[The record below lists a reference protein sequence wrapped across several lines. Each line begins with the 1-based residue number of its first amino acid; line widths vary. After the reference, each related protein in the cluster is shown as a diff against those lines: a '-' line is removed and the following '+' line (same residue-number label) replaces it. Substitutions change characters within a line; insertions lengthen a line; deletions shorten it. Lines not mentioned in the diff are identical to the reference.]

1 MNLSA
6 WALNNRSLIKY
17 AIAVLMLAGVY
28 SYTRLGQA
36 EDPPFTF
43 RVMVVRA
50 FWPGATAAQMEQ
62 QVVDKLEKKLQETPW
77 LDNVRSYSRPGES
90 TLFVSVREDAPPKL
104 IADIWYQVRKKLSDV
119 RHTLPEGVRGPLF
132 NDEFGDTYSNIYAFT
147 ADGFTYAELKDRVE
161 AARQE
166 LLRIREVAKVDL
178 IGAQDQVI
186 YVEASNRKLYTLG
199 ISPGAIIDT
208 IQSQNA
214 LVPSGAVE
222 ADAERVQLRVTGDF
236 DTVENIRDLGL
247 SANGRTFRLGD
258 IANIY
263 RGYRDPAEFKFRYDG
278 KEAIA
283 LGVVMAKGGDV
294 IALGE
299 QLRATLERFEA
310 ELPVGIE
317 LHGVADQPRVV
328 EHSIREFL
336 MTLVE
341 ALVIVLGVSFLS
353 LGSRAGIVVALS
365 IPLVLAIVFVVMDIA
380 GIDLQRI
387 SLGALIIALGL
398 LVDDAIIAVEM
409 MMLKMEQGWDRTR
422 AATFAYTS
430 AAFPMLTGT
439 LITAAA
445 FLPIGM
451 AKSMAGEYTF
461 SIFAV
466 VTIALITSWVVAVLF
481 TPYIGHALLPDPPA
495 AHAHDEHAVYDTPIY
510 RRLRAL
516 VEWCLE
522 RRRLVIA
529 VTVGTLIASFGLF
542 KFVEQQFF
550 PASERPELMVDLWLP
565 EGSSFQAT
573 SDEVARMEK
582 ILAADEDVDYTV
594 AYVGG
599 GSPRFYL
606 PLDQQLNAINFGQLM
621 VMTKGG
627 EARERVLTKTLDLFH
642 ADFPA
647 VRGRVTRLEN
657 GPPVGYPVQFRLSG
671 ADPDTLRAQAARV
684 VEVMRADKDT
694 RDVNTDWNEKIKR
707 IRIDVD
713 QDKARKLGVSPQSVS
728 FTMSALVS
736 GFSVTQYREGTELI
750 DVVTRVEPAER
761 TDLEGMD
768 DIAVYTPMGGPLPLS
783 QLARLE
789 PGFEE
794 AIIWRRNRA
803 PTITVRADVAE
814 GVQAIDVTTRL
825 ERQLAELA
833 AALPVGYHLETG
845 GSVESSRKSQASIAA
860 VVPLML
866 FVIVTLLMLQL
877 RDFSKVVL
885 VLLTAPL
892 GIIGVT
898 LFLLVFQ
905 QPFGFVALL
914 GVIAL
919 MGMIMRN
926 SVILVDQIDQDL
938 SQGRSPWDAIVD
950 STVRRAR
957 PIVLT
962 ALAAILAMIPLSRGV
977 FWGPMAY
984 AIMGGLLVAT
994 VLTLLFLPALY
1005 AQWYGVTREPPAQPA
1020 GL

>member
-6 WALNNRSLIKY
+6 WALQNRPLIKY
-17 AIAVLMLAGVY
+17 AIAALMLAGVY
-28 SYTRLGQA
+28 SYSHLGQA

-50 FWPGATAAQMEQ
+50 FWPGATAQEMEQ

-77 LDNVRSYSRPGES
+77 LDFVRSYSRPGES
-90 TLFVSVREDAPPKL
+90 TLFVAVREDAPPKQ
-104 IADIWYQVRKKLSDV
+104 IADIWYQVRKKLMDV
-119 RHTLPEGVRGPLF
+119 HHTLPDGVRGPLF
-132 NDEFGDTYSNIYAFT
+132 NDEFGDTYSNIYGFT
-147 ADGFTYAELKDRVE
+147 ADGFNYAELKARVE

-166 LLRIREVAKVDL
+166 LLRIKDVAKVDL

-199 ISPGAIIDT
+199 ISPGAIIQT

-236 DTVENIRDLGL
+236 DTVEKIRDLGL
-247 SANGRTFRLGD
+247 FANGRIFRLGD
-258 IANIY
+258 VANVY

-283 LGVVMAKGGDV
+283 LGVIMAKGGDV

-299 QLRATLERFEA
+299 QLRATLGRFEA

-336 MTLVE
+336 MTLAE

-353 LGSRAGIVVALS
+353 LGSRAGVVVALS

-466 VTIALITSWVVAVLF
+466 VGIALITSWVVAVLF
-481 TPYIGHALLPDPPA
+481 TPYIGYALLPDPSPDQP
-495 AHAHDEHAVYDTPIY
+495 HDEHAVYQTPLY
-510 RRLRAL
+510 TRFRRL

-522 RRRLVIA
+522 RRRLVIG
-529 VTVGTLIASFGLF
+529 VTVGTLILSFGLF
-542 KFVEQQFF
+542 RFVEQQFF

-573 SDEVARMEK
+573 SDEVARMER
-582 ILAADEDVDYTV
+582 ILEADADVDYTV

-627 EARERVLTKTLDLFH
+627 EARERVLSKTLDLFH
-642 ADFPA
+642 TDFPA

-671 ADPDTLRAQAARV
+671 EDPDVLRAQAAAV
-684 VEVMRADKDT
+684 VAAMRADPDT
-694 RDVNTDWNEKIKR
+694 RDVNTDWNERIKR

-713 QDKARKLGVSPQSVS
+713 QDKARKLGISPQSVAN
-728 FTMSALVS
+728 TMAALVS
-736 GFSVTQYREGTELI
+736 GLSITQYREGNELI
-750 DVVTRVEPAER
+750 DVVARVEPAER
-761 TDLEGMD
+761 SDLEGMG
-768 DIAVYTPMGGPLPLS
+768 DIAVYTPNGGPLPLS

-825 ERQLAELA
+825 EKTLAPIA

-866 FVIVTLLMLQL
+866 FVIVTLLMVQL

-898 LFLLVFQ
+898 LFLLVFR

-938 SQGRSPWDAIVD
+938 AAGSSAWDAIVD

-1005 AQWYGVTREPPAQPA
+1005 AQWYRVERVK
-1020 GL
+1020 

>member
-6 WALNNRSLIKY
+6 WALQNRPLIKY
-17 AIAVLMLAGVY
+17 AIAVLMLAGAW
-28 SYTRLGQA
+28 SYTNLGQA

-50 FWPGATAAQMEQ
+50 FWPGATATEMER

-90 TLFVSVREDAPPKL
+90 TLFVTVREDAPPKG

-119 RHTLPEGVRGPLF
+119 RHTLPDGVRGPFF

-147 ADGFTYAELKDRVE
+147 ADGFTYAELKAKVE

-166 LLRIREVAKVDL
+166 LLRIKEVAKVDL
-178 IGAQDQVI
+178 IGDQDQVI
-186 YVEASNRKLYTLG
+186 YVEASNRKLYTMG
-199 ISPGAIIDT
+199 ISPATIIQT

-214 LVPSGAVE
+214 LVASGAVE

-236 DTVENIRDLGL
+236 DTVESIRGLGL
-247 SANGRTFRLGD
+247 FANGRTFRLGD
-258 IANIY
+258 IANVY

-278 KEAIA
+278 HEAIA

-299 QLRATLERFEA
+299 QLRSTLNRFEA
-310 ELPVGIE
+310 ELPIGIE
-317 LHGVADQPRVV
+317 LQTVSDQPEVV
-328 EHSIREFL
+328 QRSIREFL
-336 MTLVE
+336 RTLIE
-341 ALVIVLGVSFLS
+341 ALIIVLGVSFLS

-466 VTIALITSWVVAVLF
+466 VTIALVTSWVVAVLF
-481 TPYIGHALLPDPPA
+481 TPYIGYALLPDPK
-495 AHAHDEHAVYDTPIY
+495 HGDHDEHAVYDTPRY
-510 RRLRAL
+510 RRFRAL

-522 RRRLVIA
+522 RKRLVIGT
-529 VTVGTLIASFGLF
+529 TVGALIAAFGLF
-542 KFVEQQFF
+542 AFVEQQFF
-550 PASERPELMVDLWLP
+550 PSSERPELMVDLWLP

-573 SDEVARMEK
+573 SAEVARMEK
-582 ILAADEDVDYTV
+582 ILAADEDVEFTV

-606 PLDQQLNAINFGQLM
+606 PLDQQLNQINLGQLM

-627 EARERVLTKTLDLFH
+627 EARERVLARTLELF
-642 ADFPA
+642 ANDFPS
-647 VRGRVTRLEN
+647 VRGRITRLEN
-657 GPPVGYPVQFRLSG
+657 GPPVGYKVQFRLSG
-671 ADPDTLRAQAARV
+671 LDPEVLRAQTARV
-684 VEVMRADKDT
+684 VEVLRADKDT
-694 RDVNTDWNEKIKR
+694 RNVNTDWNERIKR

-713 QDKARKLGVSPQSVS
+713 QDKARKLGVSPQSVAS
-728 FTMSALVS
+728 TMSALVS
-736 GFSVTQYREGTELI
+736 GLSVTQYREGTELI

-768 DIAVYTPMGGPLPLS
+768 DIAVYTPNGGPVPLS

-794 AIIWRRNRA
+794 AIIWRRNRS

-825 ERQLAELA
+825 EKALAPIAKE
-833 AALPVGYHLETG
+833 LPVGYHLETG
-845 GSVESSRKSQASIAA
+845 GEVESSRRSQASIAA
-860 VVPLML
+860 VAPLML
-866 FVIVTLLMLQL
+866 FVIITLLMVQL

-938 SQGRSPWDAIVD
+938 AAGSSAWNAIVD

-1005 AQWYGVTREPPAQPA
+1005 AEWYKVEKGVKEAPV
-1020 GL
+1020 

>member
-6 WALNNRSLIKY
+6 WALNNRPLIKY
-17 AIAVLMLAGVY
+17 FIAVLMLAGVY
-28 SYTRLGQA
+28 SYTHLGQA

-50 FWPGATAAQMEQ
+50 FWPGATAQEMEQ
-62 QVVDKLEKKLQETPW
+62 QVVDKIEKKLQETPW

-90 TLFVSVREDAPPKL
+90 TLFVAVREDAPPKG

-119 RHTLPEGVRGPLF
+119 RHTLPDGVRGPFF
-132 NDEFGDTYSNIYAFT
+132 NDEFGDTYSNIYAVT
-147 ADGFTYAELKDRVE
+147 SDGFTYAELKARVE
-161 AARQE
+161 DARQE
-166 LLRIREVAKVDL
+166 LLRIQEVAKVDL

-199 ISPGAIIDT
+199 ISPGAIVQT

-214 LVPSGAVE
+214 LVASGAVE
-222 ADAERVQLRVTGDF
+222 ADDERVQLRVTGDF
-236 DTVENIRDLGL
+236 DTVESIRDLGL
-247 SANGRTFRLGD
+247 FANGRTFRLGD
-258 IANIY
+258 IANVY

-278 KEAIA
+278 HEAIA

-299 QLRATLERFEA
+299 QLRATLRRLQA
-310 ELPVGIE
+310 ELPVGID
-317 LHGVADQPRVV
+317 LHKVSDQPEVV
-328 EHSIREFL
+328 EHSIHEFL
-336 MTLVE
+336 KTLVE

-353 LGSRAGIVVALS
+353 LGARAGVVVALS

-466 VTIALITSWVVAVLF
+466 VGIALITSWVVAVLF
-481 TPYIGHALLPDPPA
+481 TPYIGYMLLPEPSAD
-495 AHAHDEHAVYDTPIY
+495 HAHDERAVYATPLY
-510 RRLRAL
+510 TRFRAL

-522 RRRLVIA
+522 RRRLVIGI
-529 VTVGTLIASFGLF
+529 TVGALIASFGLF

-565 EGSSFQAT
+565 EGASFEAT
-573 SDEVARMEK
+573 SAQVARMEK
-582 ILAADEDVDYTV
+582 ILGADEDVDYTV

-606 PLDQQLNAINFGQLM
+606 PLDQQLDQINLGQLM

-627 EARERVLTKTLDLFH
+627 AARERVLNRTLDLFH
-642 ADFPA
+642 TDFPS

-671 ADPDTLRAQAARV
+671 LDPEVLRAQAARV
-684 VEVMRADKDT
+684 VEAVRADQDT
-694 RDVNTDWNEKIKR
+694 RDVNTDWNEKVKR

-713 QDKARKLGVSPQSVS
+713 QDKARKLGVSPQSVANN
-728 FTMSALVS
+728 MAALVS
-736 GFSVTQYREGTELI
+736 GFAVTQYREGTELI

-761 TDLEGMD
+761 TDLEGMG
-768 DIAVYTPMGGPLPLS
+768 DIAVYTPNGGPVPLS

-789 PGFEE
+789 PGFED

-814 GVQAIDVTTRL
+814 GVQAIDVTQRL
-825 ERQLAELA
+825 EKVLAPIA
-833 AALPVGYHLETG
+833 KQLPVGYHLETG
-845 GSVESSRKSQASIAA
+845 GSVESSRRSQASIAA
-860 VVPLML
+860 VAPLMM
-866 FVIVTLLMLQL
+866 FVIITLLMVQL
-877 RDFSKVVL
+877 GDFSKVVL

-938 SQGRSPWDAIVD
+938 KAGRTPWDAIVD

-1005 AQWYGVTREPPAQPA
+1005 AQWYGVEKEKAA
-1020 GL
+1020 